1 MNKLNGIIL
10 LTGLTLS
17 ATAQQR
23 NFLYIQTDNG
33 QPFYVKNGTE
43 VLSSSV
49 HGHLVIPGLADS
61 VVEFRMGFPKG
72 EVAEQ
77 QFTYAPGGKDQGVV
91 LKHFGEKGWGLFNLQ
106 TLAVTYSG
114 SAGAVKHGGNMVEET
129 NAIADTLPGNTGG
142 NIARPGG
149 FIDRLALVVD
159 DPSIRIKP
167 EVPVVKK
174 EAVKQEVVKQAQP
187 KVDSAVLVKESSL
200 PDKAVVEKKEE
211 AAVKTDLASENS
223 VSVDSAQLA
232 VQSDKERVKIQEKKE
247 GKTEEGK
254 VTPVSLKSNV
264 VKKSMT
270 KLDTG
275 HMGIFIDE
283 YSNGKRD
290 TIKVFIPQ
298 DGLDAPIKEKEE
310 VKEVAGEKEDV
321 AFLDFS
327 LKNGEGNSK
336 NNGDSAVK
344 TRVDKDTLITAG
356 VDAEQAFVDS
366 VIAIIDGKEIK
377 DSVVVEEIID
387 TAIVVAD
394 TAVVVNPE
402 TASEADM
409 LQLRRK
415 MAAKTTEEDMV
426 DVARKEFRR
435 QKYAVAQ
442 IRHLAALFLKEEG
455 RYAFLD
461 AAYSSVT
468 DKEQFFTLEDL
479 LKDPY
484 YINRFKALLGK

>member
-17 ATAQQR
+17 ATAQQK

-33 QPFYVKNGTE
+33 QPFYVKKGAE

-49 HGHLVIPGLADS
+49 HGHLVVPDLTDA

-72 EVAEQ
+72 EVPEQ
-77 QFTYAPGGKDQGVV
+77 AFVYSSGGKDQGVV

-114 SAGAVKHGGNMVEET
+114 SAGAVKQGGNMVEESIE
-129 NAIADTLPGNTGG
+129 AKADTLPGSTGG
-142 NIARPGG
+142 KMARPGG

-174 EAVKQEVVKQAQP
+174 EAVTQEVVKQAQP

-200 PDKAVVEKKEE
+200 PDKVAVEKKEE
-211 AAVKTDLASENS
+211 AVVKTDLAAENS
-223 VSVDSAQLA
+223 VPVDSTQLV
-232 VQSDKERVKIQEKKE
+232 VQSDKEQVKILEKRE
-247 GKTEEGK
+247 EKTEEVK
-254 VTPVSLKSNV
+254 VTPVLLKSNV

-283 YSNGKRD
+283 YSDGKRD

-298 DGLDAPIKEKEE
+298 DGLDAPVKEE
-310 VKEVAGEKEDV
+310 VKQTSEKKESV
-321 AFLDFS
+321 SFLDFS
-327 LKNGEGNSK
+327 LKNGEGTGKSNTDSTVK
-336 NNGDSAVK
+336 IQVETDSASAKGGDSEDVI
-344 TRVDKDTLITAG
+344 VDSVMAI
-356 VDAEQAFVDS
+356 VDAEAPTDS
-366 VIAIIDGKEIK
+366 TVLEI
-377 DSVVVEEIID
+377 V
-387 TAIVVAD
+387 D
-394 TAVVVNPE
+394 TAVVVVDTAIAVKPLG
-402 TASEADM
+402 ASESDM

-415 MAAKTTEEDMV
+415 MAAETTEEDMV

-435 QKYAVAQ
+435 KKYAVAQ

-461 AAYSSVT
+461 AAYGNVM
-468 DKEQFFTLEDL
+468 DKEQFSTLEDL
-479 LKDPY
+479 LKETY
-484 YINRFKALLGK
+484 YINRFKALVGK